1 MVPTVAEAFRAL
13 EKQTREDPDLAE
25 AVVLL
30 AEGLEED
37 DPFGSLPPAVRRAAQ
52 LVNTRRLRVRRGAAD
67 SLAIETPK
75 VVALL
80 RSVND
85 RRGVDRR
92 RSRGQL
98 LGWKSGSRTLHPTWQ
113 FDEGHGE
120 TWPGLPAVLE
130 VLKDVAPDP
139 HVADGVMRAPRD
151 DLGGATL
158 ADLLARGR
166 PETVVR
172 LLRSAAEQS

>member
-1 MVPTVAEAFRAL
+1 MQRKWSTCGGFGPGAEAGDGLAL
-13 EKQTREDPDLAE
+13 E
-25 AVVLL
+25 
-30 AEGLEED
+30 
-37 DPFGSLPPAVRRAAQ
+37 
-52 LVNTRRLRVRRGAAD
+52 
-67 SLAIETPK
+67 TPE

-98 LGWKSGSRTLHPTWQ
+98 LGWKSGARTLHPKWQ
-113 FDEGHGE
+113 FDQARGE

-130 VLKDVAPDP
+130 VLGDVAPDP
-139 HVADGVMRAPRD
+139 HVADGIMRAPRK
-151 DLGGATL
+151 DLDGASL

-166 PETVVR
+166 SETVVR
-172 LLRSAAEQS
+172 LLQAGAEQS